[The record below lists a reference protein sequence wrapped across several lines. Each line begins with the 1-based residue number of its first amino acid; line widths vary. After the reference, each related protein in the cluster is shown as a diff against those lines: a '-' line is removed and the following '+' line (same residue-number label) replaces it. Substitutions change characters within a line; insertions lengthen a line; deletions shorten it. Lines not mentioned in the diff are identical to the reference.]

1 MIAGA
6 SEERK
11 LILGVWLSRQ
21 ADRLVEIRVQ
31 VMHGFSGLGQYG
43 LIPSVVRRNLEAG
56 VLVTGGAAPQRAAE
70 HIRELQR
77 RGVLRPLPG

>member
-1 MIAGA
+1 
-6 SEERK
+6 
-11 LILGVWLSRQ
+11 
-21 ADRLVEIRVQ
+21 
-31 VMHGFSGLGQYG
+31 MHGFSGLGQYG